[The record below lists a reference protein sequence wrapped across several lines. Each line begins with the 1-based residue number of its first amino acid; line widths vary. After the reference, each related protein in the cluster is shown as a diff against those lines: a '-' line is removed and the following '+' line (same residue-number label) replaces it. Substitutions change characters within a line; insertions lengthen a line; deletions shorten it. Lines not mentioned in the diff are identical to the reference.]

1 MSDRSSG
8 SSEHPSATPGKE
20 WPDQIADRVESVVDT
35 VRNKTT
41 VPVTR
46 AARMVVFGLVAGV
59 LGSVAFVLFII
70 GLVRLL
76 DVYLPWHPL
85 ARRVWTVDAGAAA
98 IFLGAGALAW
108 RRRRPRRRA

>member
-1 MSDRSSG
+1 MPEHSTG
-8 SSEHPSATPGKE
+8 SPSQSAGMTGKD
-20 WPDQIADRVESVVDT
+20 WPDEIADRIESVVGS
-35 VRNKTT
+35 VRSKTT

-46 AARMVVFGLVAGV
+46 AARGAVFGLVAGV
-59 LGSVAFVLFII
+59 LGAVAFVLLVI

-76 DVYLPWHPL
+76 DVYVPWHPL

-108 RRRRPRRRA
+108 RK